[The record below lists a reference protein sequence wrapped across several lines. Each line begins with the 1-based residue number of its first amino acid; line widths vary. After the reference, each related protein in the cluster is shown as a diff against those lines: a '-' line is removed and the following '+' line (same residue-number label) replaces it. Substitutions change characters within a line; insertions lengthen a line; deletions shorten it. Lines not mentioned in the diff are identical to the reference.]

1 MEKVKEIRNKFLD
14 FLYKYRYVIAF
25 VVLVLA
31 VLFKLHG
38 SSLDLWNSIF
48 TTGVKDTPLWGSP
61 RFIRS
66 DEWAVTTPF
75 IFSQKY
81 NHFNVFTNI
90 IRGTNTEV
98 FSLYGLPVFSI
109 LAIFRPY
116 HLGYLLFGL
125 SYGLSFFW
133 VLRIISLLLVTFELV
148 MLITNSNKRLAFVA
162 AMMITFA
169 PIVQWWFATNGT
181 VELFVFG
188 QLAIIL
194 LDKYMKST
202 SLKQRCLYLFFM
214 IICVGGYIFIL
225 YPAYQIPMFY
235 VFLALAIYTIINNRK
250 DFKFSYKDL
259 ISVVIALIIF
269 VLLMGY
275 AFYIAKNTILAT
287 LNTVYPGNRIETG
300 GKGLRK
306 YITYIDDIFLAYK
319 EEGLQKP
326 TSEEAAMFSLF
337 PLGIILSIYYMVK
350 NKKKDPLTIAL
361 LVPYIILGLFT
372 MVGFPKI
379 ISKIT
384 LLSYSTT
391 ARTILA
397 LGYID
402 VLFLVRSMSL
412 ETHNYKTSKAII
424 LSLVL
429 SLIMVGI
436 CKLYNG
442 EYDGRIL
449 ISILFMMCMWLFF
462 FTLKYDSKYG
472 KYAFTL
478 GIVGVMF
485 LAGAKVNPITRDIK
499 MITDSPIIK
508 AAESINNED
517 EGIWLTEAMDFPCA
531 NYLVM
536 AGCPTINSTNSYPNL
551 ELMKKFDK
559 DGKYEKI
566 YNRYAHVYIE
576 LVPNENMI
584 SEKFVQV
591 APDIF
596 RLYITPNDLKDLNIK
611 YIFTVRVMENDENQ
625 TFDLIYNENNYHIY
639 KVNYIK

>member
-48 TTGVKDTPLWGSP
+48 TTGVKDSPLWGCP

-81 NHFNVFTNI
+81 NHFNVFSNI

-109 LAIFRPY
+109 LTIFRPY

-214 IICVGGYIFIL
+214 IICAGGYIFIL

-235 VFLALAIYTIINNRK
+235 VFLALAIYTIIKNRK
-250 DFKFSYKDL
+250 EFKFSYKDL

-269 VLLMGY
+269 ILLMGY
-275 AFYIAKNTILAT
+275 AFYIAKDTISAT

-319 EEGLQKP
+319 EDGLQKP

-361 LVPYIILGLFT
+361 LVPYIILGLFA

-478 GIVGVMF
+478 GIVGVML

-596 RLYITPNDLKDLNIK
+596 RHYITPKDLKDLNIK